1 MIKKSKKRYIQENEY
16 KNIQAK
22 KRVIYLWRNFIIQ
35 MRKEVNPL
43 IQTELFTDINV
54 KRRNNRILYK
64 KILQLSKNYSN
75 K

>member
-1 MIKKSKKRYIQENEY
+1 VIKKSKKRYIQENEY